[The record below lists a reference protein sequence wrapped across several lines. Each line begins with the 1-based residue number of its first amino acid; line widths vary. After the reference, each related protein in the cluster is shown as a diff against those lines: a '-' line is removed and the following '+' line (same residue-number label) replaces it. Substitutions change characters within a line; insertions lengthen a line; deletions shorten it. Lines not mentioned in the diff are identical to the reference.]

1 MDITG
6 KIKDL
11 LYRHDC
17 VIIPE
22 FGGFVANYKS
32 AEVDYD
38 RNIFSPPSKE
48 IGFNKQLVHNDGL
61 LISAVSVSTGLAY
74 PDARNKVREFV
85 KDVQKKLSKGKK
97 VIFDELGTFYM
108 GKDKLLQFEP
118 DRSTNFLIASFGL
131 SSFEYQELEE
141 YDIRKKIQHKIKNQ
155 HVKNSSRRN
164 RILIRSLIAVPV
176 LVALVLVPV
185 KTDLLKFDLGSLSW
199 KIFEKKEL
207 VYEEPQADITTLQT
221 TEATFLEAETNNT
234 PENAEEDISLSES
247 FTEAE
252 IPEELISATE
262 VSSVAVERF
271 YVIAGSF
278 KNKGNAT
285 RLKNGLIDNGYS
297 GKIFETSN
305 GFFRV
310 AISGHTHFSE
320 AKRQLGEYQV
330 NHPGEQYWI
339 LEI

>member
-1 MDITG
+1 MDIPG

-38 RNIFSPPSKE
+38 RNVFSPPSKE
-48 IGFNKQLVHNDGL
+48 IGFNNQLVHNDGL
-61 LISAVSVSTGLAY
+61 LISAVSMSTNLAY
-74 PDARNKVREFV
+74 PDARNNVREFV

-97 VIFDELGTFYM
+97 VVFDDLGTFYL

-118 DRSTNFLIASFGL
+118 DRSTNFLITSFGL
-131 SSFEYQELEE
+131 SSFEYHELEE
-141 YDIRKKIQHKIKNQ
+141 YDVRKKIQPKLKNQ
-155 HVKNSSRRN
+155 QIGSNSRRS
-164 RILIRSLIAVPV
+164 RILKRSMIAVPI
-176 LVALVLVPV
+176 LVALAMVPI

-199 KIFEKKEL
+199 KMFEKKEL
-207 VYEEPQADITTLQT
+207 VYEEPQADKNILPAD
-221 TEATFLEAETNNT
+221 EVVFFEAETNNT
-234 PENAEEDISLSES
+234 SENLEEDISLSES
-247 FTEAE
+247 F
-252 IPEELISATE
+252 PEDEVLEES
-262 VSSVAVERF
+262 VSSTEINPVAVERF

-285 RLKNGLIDNGYS
+285 RLNNDLIDKGYTA
-297 GKIFETSN
+297 KIFENTN

-310 AISGHTHFSE
+310 AISGHTNFTE
-320 AKRQLGEYQV
+320 AKKQLGEYQTS
-330 NHPGEQYWI
+330 HPGEQYWI
-339 LEI
+339 LEK